1 MSPQLPRVVE
11 AAAPV
16 VLTRGRP
23 DPPSRFP
30 FAMCGQYGLT
40 ISSDEIK
47 MAAEG

>member
-1 MSPQLPRVVE
+1 MSQLSYVVE

-30 FAMCGQYGLT
+30 FALDGLDGPA
-40 ISSDEIK
+40 IPVDGIK